1 MKCCQSYFTSITP
14 ILWLGSLPII
24 AFFLIDHRK
33 IAGRPKRK
41 YCMPIE
47 KSSLTA
53 HETTAHCQRHYGS
66 SSMRL
71 RLVIYS
77 QRGRSALPLRSSKN
91 VLFPAWEYFIP
102 NVGINAWVLCLI
114 SRSYWMIRIPYWI
127 INGTYPIKFLHLS
140 HQDARSPLDRGFPLI
155 SSLPWSLPPTL
166 PYPSRL
172 VQLRKAWGFLLW
184 QAKKFERTM
193 PTSWPTGMAL
203 RRKV

>member
-1 MKCCQSYFTSITP
+1 
-14 ILWLGSLPII
+14 
-24 AFFLIDHRK
+24 
-33 IAGRPKRK
+33 
-41 YCMPIE
+41 MPIE

-114 SRSYWMIRIPYWI
+114 SRSYWMIRIPYWT

-155 SSLPWSLPPTL
+155 SSLPCSLPPTL

-184 QAKKFERTM
+184 QANKFERTGVM
-193 PTSWPTGMAL
+193 MGEIWERLETSLPCSNPFLQRLFQRFRERWEIFGLQIDRGKTKLKFA
-203 RRKV
+203 